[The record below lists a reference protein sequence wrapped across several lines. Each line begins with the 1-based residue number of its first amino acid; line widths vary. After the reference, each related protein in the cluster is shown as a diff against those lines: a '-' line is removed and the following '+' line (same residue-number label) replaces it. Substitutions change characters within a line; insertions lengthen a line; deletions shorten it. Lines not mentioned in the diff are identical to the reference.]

1 MIILFIY
8 LIGIFVFPILLVIL
22 NKLWPSLDIGYEFY
36 DNDSG
41 ILFMISLIWPLSLL
55 FLFFYILTN
64 I

>member
-1 MIILFIY
+1 MIVLFTY
-8 LIGIFVFPILLVIL
+8 LIGVFIFPILLVIL
-22 NKLWPSLDIGYEFY
+22 NKSCPSLDISYEFY

-41 ILFMISLIWPLSLL
+41 LLFIVSLIWPLSLL

>member
-22 NKLWPSLDIGYEFY
+22 NKLWPSLDISYEFY
-36 DNDSG
+36 DDNSG
-41 ILFMISLIWPLSLL
+41 MLCVISLIWPLSLL